1 MKNEN
6 KKRKQEKNE
15 TPPRKVL
22 ALETCWPVEHAY
34 HLRHWFPAFDK
45 WYRNPSGLCI
55 VLSDTIK
62 TRTSP
67 GDAFCMIVDSEEGLR
82 DLVCAFN
89 SMPRPKFIAY
99 VPHALEQTDAY
110 KQAFYYAGIVI
121 DTKVFIASPGM
132 EGKRWKT

>member
-1 MKNEN
+1 MK
-6 KKRKQEKNE
+6 KQNRVKNE
-15 TPPRKVL
+15 TLRRK
-22 ALETCWPVEHAY
+22 ALNLKTEWPVEQASC
-34 HLRHWFPAFDK
+34 LGHWFPAFAQ

-62 TRTSP
+62 NRTCP

-99 VPHALEQTDAY
+99 VPHALAQTDAY
-110 KQAFYYAGIVI
+110 KQAYYYADIVI
-121 DTKVFIASPGM
+121 DMKVVVPSPGM
-132 EGKRWKT
+132 KGK

>member
-1 MKNEN
+1 MKSES
-6 KKRKQEKNE
+6 KKQKQEKNE
-15 TPPRKVL
+15 APPRKVL
-22 ALETCWPVEHAY
+22 TLETGWPVEYAY
-34 HLRHWFPAFDK
+34 HLRHWFPTFDK

-62 TRTSP
+62 NRTSP

-82 DLVCAFN
+82 DLLCAFN

-110 KQAFYYAGIVI
+110 KQAFYYSDIVI
-121 DTKVFIASPGM
+121 DTKVFTARPV
-132 EGKRWKT
+132 ERCK